1 MTTEPTIKFYA
12 MTAEAAEAELGL
24 SSFDPTDQFVIVEF
38 WVEADQ
44 YEVSGGVKDHT
55 ALKALMAAESY
66 ITWYN

>member
-24 SSFDPTDQFVIVEF
+24 SPTNPADKFVIVEF

-44 YEVSGGVKDHT
+44 YDFGAAYRTEADLV
-55 ALKALMAAESY
+55 AAMAGESY
-66 ITWYN
+66 EWY

>member
-24 SSFDPTDQFVIVEF
+24 SSCDPTDQFVIVEF

-44 YEVSGGVKDHT
+44 YEVSGGVKDRA
-55 ALKALMAAESY
+55 ALEALIAAEPY
-66 ITWYN
+66 IVWYN

>member
-24 SSFDPTDQFVIVEF
+24 SPSNPADKFVIVEF

-44 YEVSGGVKDHT
+44 YDFG
-55 ALKALMAAESY
+55 AAFRTQADLEAAMKGEAY
-66 ITWYN
+66 NWY